1 MKVQHFKIYKYQ
13 FIRAIACLLVV
24 ASHLFLPLKFAITT
38 VNTTTLEIGG
48 IGIGMFL
55 FLSGYL
61 CMEAIKKDGVVFFM
75 YNRFF
80 RIYPIF
86 IILSLLVWGISSYT
100 YNRNFVFTH
109 AQSLHYFEIIY
120 KQMFFSISMLN
131 GQWTLPYEFMFY
143 IILSVGFI
151 FGKTNN
157 KMIIC
162 MLLFCVLYYFAF
174 NSIFYANK
182 VVGFALFMLIGT
194 LYNTKN
200 SISYK
205 MLCLGII
212 GIMFYN
218 NFNLQN
224 ALISTPG
231 IEFYKI
237 SMLLVESNS
246 LLVGVFIALLI
257 SKIDMKYNR
266 FFDFFANISYPL
278 YLLHSTIGVYG
289 FKGWGLFIIKNRVLD
304 NLLFLII
311 ITIPLSFIVHKLIE
325 KPIIEKSKLLYK
337 YLYEKNCNYSRKS
350 GF

>member
-1 MKVQHFKIYKYQ
+1 
-13 FIRAIACLLVV
+13 
-24 ASHLFLPLKFAITT
+24 
-38 VNTTTLEIGG
+38 
-48 IGIGMFL
+48 
-55 FLSGYL
+55 
-61 CMEAIKKDGVVFFM
+61 
-75 YNRFF
+75 
-80 RIYPIF
+80 
-86 IILSLLVWGISSYT
+86 
-100 YNRNFVFTH
+100 
-109 AQSLHYFEIIY
+109 
-120 KQMFFSISMLN
+120 
-131 GQWTLPYEFMFY
+131 
-143 IILSVGFI
+143 
-151 FGKTNN
+151 
-157 KMIIC
+157 
-162 MLLFCVLYYFAF
+162 
-174 NSIFYANK
+174 
-182 VVGFALFMLIGT
+182 
-194 LYNTKN
+194 
-200 SISYK
+200 

-278 YLLHSTIGVYG
+278 YLLHSTIGTYG